1 MIVKRL
7 LAVVLLALGI
17 TALAFVIGGEGAVAQ
32 TGPEGLDP
40 SHWGNAQTIVPVYD
54 TVWDLG
60 VSARVE
66 EVEEYTAWLADEGFS
81 GFATTYLGAIHRPAV
96 RDDQPNFF
104 TRPDPYGNPIAT
116 WDAATD
122 NLILGAAHADRFE
135 QFLDAAHAEGQRV
148 QLFVIWERKA
158 VDEFGLIN
166 EGNAY
171 NWAHQMGTRFGN
183 HPAIQTWLLG
193 GDAETDN
200 PRTTLWNNAAAGL
213 RDAGI
218 TGEIG
223 YGTGSAPQ
231 RRINNLNSS
240 WNEGQFVQTSHCGTP
255 DLIDERI
262 SRVVNLSNIPVWAGE
277 MRYEAINATW
287 CNPAVPI
294 PGANEVR
301 ADALAAIDAGAAGI
315 VYGHNDRWQ
324 WGHGALGGQNGGWN
338 AVRASFSAPGHTA
351 VLNALAGTPPN
362 STDTTPPLLTLT
374 TPTPGSTIDSGV
386 VSLTGNA
393 ADPGSGVAAMTAI
406 VTRITG
412 GATQYWNGN
421 SWVGNQASIV
431 PVLSDNR
438 WSLSGVNLDQ
448 DAVYTVTLSGVDN
461 DGNSAAP
468 NGFSFTVMGPDVTAP
483 VVVATSPTNG
493 DVLTPNASATISGTA
508 TDDVSVITLTRVRIR
523 RTTTAGNEFWSGSD
537 WQGLIVWHDVTPDSN
552 GAWSLGGVDLSTI
565 ASYTI
570 NTIGRDGVGNV
581 STAVENP
588 FVNFSVAAADDTGPV
603 VSLDPG
609 LDGADIAP
617 DGAFDIT
624 GTVTD
629 QSAIDFV
636 RLRIRR
642 LTSAGVEYWNG
653 GSWVSSVQ
661 RPFATVTADGTWV
674 LPDVDLSQSGSY
686 VVHLLGRDSFL
697 NVSNATANGIGGFD
711 VVSSDSQGP
720 LVEVT
725 APTERQIFGVGG
737 APMSISGTSS
747 DPSGVDLVRVPIRR
761 TAASG
766 FAFWDG
772 SQWVSSSVWLD
783 VSPDSSGN
791 WQLSGVQHDE
801 VGAFRIQLSGFDGAG
816 NVSTATDNGSHLF
829 FVR

>member
-287 CNPAVPI
+287 CNPTVPI

-324 WGHGALGGQNGGWN
+324 WGDGALGGNSGGWS
-338 AVRASFSAPGHTA
+338 AVRASFSAPGHRA
-351 VLNALAGTPPN
+351 VLDALGGTRPEPE
-362 STDTTPPLLTLT
+362 DRTPPLLTLT
-374 TPTPGSTIDSGV
+374 SPAAGSTVDRGLASLSGTAID
-386 VSLTGNA
+386 
-393 ADPGSGVAAMTAI
+393 PESGVASVTA
-406 VTRITG
+406 VVSRVVNGT
-412 GATQYWNGN
+412 TQYWNG
-421 SWVGNQASIV
+421 SQWRPNQAVIV
-431 PVLSDNR
+431 PARSGNT
-438 WSLSGVNLDQ
+438 WTISGVNLNQ
-448 DAVYTVTLSGVDN
+448 ETTYTVTLSGTDN
-461 DGNSAAP
+461 AGNSAAP
-468 NGFSFTVMGPDVTAP
+468 SSDTFDVLGPDVTDP
-483 VVVATSPTNG
+483 VVVATSPSDGAVLEPNG
-493 DVLTPNASATISGTA
+493 SGTILGTA
-508 TDDVSVITLTRVRIR
+508 TDDQSGLTLTRVRIR
-523 RTTTAGNEFWSGSD
+523 RSSPAGNEFWNGSA
-537 WQGLIVWHDVTPDSN
+537 WQGAIAWHTVTPDADGN
-552 GAWSLGGVDLSTI
+552 WSFGGVDLTTT
-565 ASYTI
+565 ANYTI
-570 NTIGRDGVGNV
+570 NTIGRDGAGNV

-588 FVNFSVAAADDTGPV
+588 ATTFSVTSEDTAGPV
-603 VSLDPG
+603 VRLVPE
-609 LDGADIAP
+609 LDGQTIPTTASYDL
-617 DGAFDIT
+617 T
-624 GTVTD
+624 GT
-629 QSAIDFV
+629 AIDPSGVNVVRV
-636 RLRIRR
+636 RLRR

-653 GSWVSSVQ
+653 SSWGSSTVPPFVDLAADGSW
-661 RPFATVTADGTWV
+661 T
-674 LPDVDLSQSGSY
+674 LPDVDLSEGGSY
-686 VVHLLGRDSFL
+686 VVQMIARDVEGNASFAAD
-697 NVSNATANGIGGFD
+697 NGVVQFEVGGQDTTGPSVDIVS
-711 VVSSDSQGP
+711 
-720 LVEVT
+720 
-725 APTERQIFGVGG
+725 PTEREVVSLGVTLT
-737 APMSISGTSS
+737 IDGTSS
-747 DPSGVDLVRVPIRR
+747 DASGVDLVRVRIRR
-761 TAASG
+761 STASG
-766 FAFWDG
+766 LAYWDG
-772 SQWVSSSVWLD
+772 STWVPTSVWLD
-783 VSPDSSGN
+783 VVPDGN
-791 WQLSGVQHDE
+791 GDWQLAGVQNSE
-801 VGAFRIQLSGFDGAG
+801 IGSYRIQLIGFDGAG
-816 NVSTATDNGSHLF
+816 NISPLTENLQRVVL
-829 FVR
+829 VR